1 MDKPKLVV
9 RAADRSGEHEYRFAH
24 PLNPASEIH
33 GFPLA
38 RATGLARVG
47 LWFLRVPP
55 GKESFI
61 YHRHHGEE
69 EFMYVLAGRA
79 MVEIDGVEH
88 EVAAG
93 DFGGF
98 PAGPAHHLRT
108 PCDEDVAYLSGGEAR
123 DLEIADFPKLGKRLL
138 RVGEKVDM
146 VSIEDTP
153 SPFAGRDKI

>member
-9 RAADRSGEHEYRFAH
+9 RADPTREREVRFAH
-24 PLNPASEIH
+24 PLNPSSEIH
-33 GFPLA
+33 GFPLS
-38 RATGLARVG
+38 RAAGLARVG

-88 EVAAG
+88 EVGGG
-93 DFGGF
+93 DFVGF
-98 PAGPAHHLRT
+98 PAGTAHHLGN
-108 PCDEDVAYLSGGEAR
+108 PFDEDVVYLSGGEAR
-123 DLEIADFPKLGKRLL
+123 DLEVADFPKLGKRLI
-138 RVGEKVDM
+138 RVGEKVDWYA
-146 VSIEDTP
+146 IDDAP
-153 SPFAGRDKI
+153 LPFPGRQRL